1 MSTRV
6 TAWMS
11 SVILQFAFISL
22 KFGTRFSSFEP
33 YCKHSAHVLTRCAWD
48 VAFRQD
54 PHLSKPSSFG
64 LSSVVDIRRGVY
76 FGSIPDFSSVLRH
89 FVPVTRTQL
98 WRLLCASWKIMCWY
112 GKDLPANLSYRHV
125 PALHLSSNH
134 IPYRFWRGTI
144 DSQLG
149 SFPAGLARMLPSPF
163 PFTAA

>member
-33 YCKHSAHVLTRCAWD
+33 YCKHSAHVLTRCAWE
-48 VAFRQD
+48 VGIPPGSTLGVIYTAM
-54 PHLSKPSSFG
+54 
-64 LSSVVDIRRGVY
+64 SSVFDIRRGVY
-76 FGSIPDFSSVLRH
+76 FGSIHDFSSVLRR

-98 WRLLCASWKIMCWY
+98 WLLLCASWKIMCWY
-112 GKDLPANLSYRHV
+112 GKDLPANLSYRYV

-134 IPYRFWRGTI
+134 IPCRFWRGTI

-149 SFPAGLARMLPSPF
+149 SFPAGLARMLPRRPSP
-163 PFTAA
+163 